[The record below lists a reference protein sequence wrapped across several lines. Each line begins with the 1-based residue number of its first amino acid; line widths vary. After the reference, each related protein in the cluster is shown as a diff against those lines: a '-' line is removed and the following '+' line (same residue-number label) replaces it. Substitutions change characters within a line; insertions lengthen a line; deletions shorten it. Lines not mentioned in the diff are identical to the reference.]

1 MKRDD
6 FTFDLQLDGSAETA
20 RAPTA
25 AHPPARRTP
34 RAPKIRIKL
43 PQLDLGHELIIDN
56 FAGGGGTSTGLEAAF
71 GRPVDIAINHDPE
84 ALAMHAINHP
94 HTKHLCESVWDVD
107 PIKVTN
113 NQPVAL
119 VWLSPD
125 CKHFSKAKGGTP
137 VSKNI
142 RGLAWVTLRWAAK
155 CKPRV
160 IMLEN
165 VEEFKT
171 WGPLML
177 DAEGNWR
184 PDPAKKGKT
193 FESFLRQLRGHGY
206 TVDYREL
213 RASDYNT
220 PTIRKRFFLVAR
232 RDGLPIQWPEA
243 TNAAPTSQAVVAGKL
258 APWRTAAECIDW
270 SIPCPSIFER
280 KRPLA
285 DATMRR
291 IAKGIMRYVVDAAQP
306 FIVGQGGPIY
316 SGKPVSADQPFGT
329 MTTENHRAVVVPS
342 IVPVTHQGADR
353 SESVHEPFRTI
364 TGAQRGEK
372 ALATATMVQVGY
384 GERAARYRCGACGE
398 DFEDKHATG
407 AGGLAPAECPACG
420 EEARITLISAPQ
432 QPRALDIEKP
442 MGTVVAGAG
451 KAALVTAFLNEHA
464 NSSNQR
470 TMPADEP
477 LRTICA
483 QVKGGHFSAV
493 SATLVGVGGRA
504 GDSRPRSADE
514 PAATVTAKGDTAL
527 VTAHIQ
533 RDMGMSVGHPAD
545 VPMGTVMP
553 GGGGKSALVT
563 AHITKFRTGAT
574 GSDMNEPIPTIT
586 AGPKE
591 NPAGAPHALGIVTA
605 HIEAM
610 YSQKGDESRGQ
621 DAREPIKTVTA
632 SARHA
637 VMTSSLV
644 KLRGTSSTAGMDEP
658 LHTVSAGGQHHTE
671 VRAFLVKYYGT
682 DQDPRLEEPLH
693 TVTTKDRYGLV
704 TIQGV
709 DYQIVDIG
717 LRMLEPAELYRAQ
730 GFPADYVIKEIPD
743 PELLFKDGHQ
753 ADGDPLLLPR
763 VALTKSAQV
772 RMCGNSVCPPLS
784 EALIRANFTHERE
797 MGMVAA

>member
-6 FTFDLQLDGSAETA
+6 FNFDLPLGDVAALMSVPVPASRPAGPRSPRRVKRDKFSA
-20 RAPTA
+20 P
-25 AHPPARRTP
+25 
-34 RAPKIRIKL
+34 
-43 PQLDLGHELIIDN
+43 LDLGHELIIDN
-56 FAGGGGTSTGLEAAF
+56 FAGGGGTSTGLEEAF

-84 ALAMHAINHP
+84 ALALHAMNHP
-94 HTKHLCESVWDVD
+94 YTKHLCESVWDVD

-113 NQPVAL
+113 NQPVGL

-137 VSKNI
+137 VAKNI

-171 WGPLML
+171 WGPLL
-177 DAEGNWR
+177 VDSDGNFR

-206 TVDYREL
+206 TVDHKEL
-213 RASDYNT
+213 RASDYDT

-232 RDGLPIQWPEA
+232 RDGLPIRWPVA
-243 TNAAPTSQAVVAGKL
+243 TNGAPTSAGVLAGNL

-285 DATMRR
+285 EATLRR
-291 IAKGIMRYVVDAAQP
+291 IAKGIQRYVVDAETP
-306 FIVGQGGPIY
+306 FIIGQGGPIY

-329 MTTENHRAVVVPS
+329 LTTENHRAIVVPS
-342 IVPVTHQGADR
+342 IVPVAQQGD
-353 SESVHEPFRTI
+353 H
-364 TGAQRGEK
+364 G
-372 ALATATMVQVGY
+372 
-384 GERAARYRCGACGE
+384 
-398 DFEDKHATG
+398 
-407 AGGLAPAECPACG
+407 
-420 EEARITLISAPQ
+420 
-432 QPRALDIEKP
+432 
-442 MGTVVAGAG
+442 
-451 KAALVTAFLNEHA
+451 ALVTAFLNEHA
-464 NSSNQR
+464 NSTHQR
-470 TMPADEP
+470 TMPVDEP

-504 GDSRPRSADE
+504 GESRPRGADE
-514 PAATVTAKGDTAL
+514 PAATITAKGDT
-527 VTAHIQ
+527 
-533 RDMGMSVGHPAD
+533 
-545 VPMGTVMP
+545 
-553 GGGGKSALVT
+553 ALVT

-574 GSDMNEPIPTIT
+574 GSDMNLPVPTIT

-605 HIEAM
+605 SLIHMGHGEGAGGGKRFSHGIRDVEL
-610 YSQKGDESRGQ
+610 
-621 DAREPIKTVTA
+621 PINTVTA
-632 SARHA
+632 SGATA
-637 VMTSSLV
+637 GIVTSNLV

-658 LHTVSAGGQHHTE
+658 LHTVSAGGQHHAE

-709 DYQIVDIG
+709 DYVIVDIG

-730 GFPADYVIKEIPD
+730 GFPANYVIREIPD
-743 PELLFKDGHQ
+743 PKLLFKDGHQ
-753 ADGDPLLLPR
+753 ADGNPLDLPR
-763 VALTKSAQV
+763 VPLTKSAQV
-772 RMCGNSVCPPLS
+772 RMCGNSVCPPMAR
-784 EALIRANFTHERE
+784 ALIQANFTHERE
-797 MGMVAA
+797 YAGRAA

>member
-1 MKRDD
+1 VKRDD
-6 FTFDLQLDGSAETA
+6 FNFDLPLGDVAALMAAPVPASRPAA
-20 RAPTA
+20 RRAP
-25 AHPPARRTP
+25 RRVKCDLLT
-34 RAPKIRIKL
+34 

-56 FAGGGGTSTGLEAAF
+56 FAGGGGTSTGLEEAF
-71 GRPVDIAINHDPE
+71 GRPVDVAINHDPE
-84 ALAMHAINHP
+84 ALALHAMNHP

-113 NQPVAL
+113 NQPVGL

-137 VSKNI
+137 VAKNI

-171 WGPLML
+171 WGPLL
-177 DAEGNWR
+177 VDAEGNFR

-206 TVDYREL
+206 TVDHKEL
-213 RASDYNT
+213 RASDFDT

-232 RDGLPIQWPEA
+232 RDGLPIRWPA
-243 TNAAPTSQAVVAGKL
+243 PTNGAPTSAGVLAGNL

-285 DATMRR
+285 DATLRR
-291 IAKGIMRYVVDAAQP
+291 IAKGIQRYVVDAETP
-306 FIVGQGGPIY
+306 FIIGQGGPIY

-329 MTTENHRAVVVPS
+329 LTTENHRALVVPS
-342 IVPVTHQGADR
+342 IVPVTHQGSDR

-364 TGAQRGEK
+364 TSAQRGEK
-372 ALATATMVQVGY
+372 ALAVATMVKTGY
-384 GERAARYRCGACGE
+384 GERAAKYHCAACGD

-407 AGGLAPAECPACG
+407 AGGLAPAECPICG
-420 EEARITLISAPQ
+420 EEHRITQTVFAQ
-432 QPRALDIEKP
+432 APRALDIEKP
-442 MGTVVAGAG
+442 LGTVVAGAS

-483 QVKGGHFSAV
+483 QVRGGHFSMV
-493 SATLVGVGGRA
+493 SAELAPFVMTNTTGHTGAQVGAPV
-504 GDSRPRSADE
+504 P
-514 PAATVTAKGDTAL
+514 TVTAAGN
-527 VTAHIQ
+527 Q
-533 RDMGMSVGHPAD
+533 
-545 VPMGTVMP
+545 
-553 GGGGKSALVT
+553 ALVT

-574 GSDMNEPIPTIT
+574 GSDMNDPVPTIT

-658 LHTVSAGGQHHTE
+658 LHTVSAGGQHHAE

-704 TIQGV
+704 TIEGV

-730 GFPADYVIKEIPD
+730 GFPASYVIREIPD
-743 PELLFKDGHQ
+743 PKLLFKDGHQ
-753 ADGDPLLLPR
+753 ADGNPLALPR
-763 VALTKSAQV
+763 VPLTKSAQV
-772 RMCGNSVCPPLS
+772 RMCGNSVCPPMAR
-784 EALIRANFTHERE
+784 ALIQANFTHERE
-797 MGMVAA
+797 MGTVAA

>member
-1 MKRDD
+1 MKRDLM
-6 FTFDLQLDGSAETA
+6 TM
-20 RAPTA
+20 P
-25 AHPPARRTP
+25 
-34 RAPKIRIKL
+34 
-43 PQLDLGHELIIDN
+43 LDLGNELIIDN
-56 FAGGGGTSTGLEAAF
+56 FAGGGGTSTGLEEAF

-84 ALAMHAINHP
+84 ALALHAMNHP

-113 NQPVAL
+113 NQPVGL

-137 VSKNI
+137 VAKNI

-171 WGPLML
+171 WGPLL
-177 DAEGNWR
+177 VDAEGNFR
-184 PDPAKKGKT
+184 PDPARKGRT

-206 TVDYREL
+206 TVDHKEL
-213 RASDYNT
+213 RASDYDT

-232 RDGLPIQWPEA
+232 RDGLPIRWPA
-243 TNAAPTSQAVVAGKL
+243 PTNGAPTSAGVLAGNL

-285 DATMRR
+285 DATLRR
-291 IAKGIMRYVVDAAQP
+291 IAKGIQRYVVDAETP
-306 FIVGQGGPIY
+306 FIIGQGGPIY
-316 SGKPVSADQPFGT
+316 SGKPVSAEQPFGT
-329 MTTENHRAVVVPS
+329 LTTENHRALVVPS
-342 IVPVTHQGADR
+342 IVPVTHQGSDR

-364 TGAQRGEK
+364 TSAQRGEK
-372 ALATATMVQVGY
+372 ALAVATMVQTGY
-384 GERAARYRCGACGE
+384 GERDGQA
-398 DFEDKHATG
+398 
-407 AGGLAPAECPACG
+407 
-420 EEARITLISAPQ
+420 
-432 QPRALDIEKP
+432 PRALDIEKP
-442 MGTVVAGAG
+442 LGTVVAGAG

-464 NSSNQR
+464 NSTHQR
-470 TMPADEP
+470 TMPVDEP

-493 SATLVGVGGRA
+493 SATLVGVGGSA
-504 GDSRPRSADE
+504 GESRPRGVDE
-514 PAATVTAKGDTAL
+514 PAATITAKGDT
-527 VTAHIQ
+527 
-533 RDMGMSVGHPAD
+533 
-545 VPMGTVMP
+545 
-553 GGGGKSALVT
+553 ALVT

-574 GSDMNEPIPTIT
+574 GSDMNLPVPTIT

-605 HIEAM
+605 SLIHMGHGEGAGGGKRFSHGIRDVEL
-610 YSQKGDESRGQ
+610 
-621 DAREPIKTVTA
+621 PINTITA
-632 SARHA
+632 SGATA
-637 VMTSSLV
+637 GIVTSNLV

-658 LHTVSAGGQHHTE
+658 LHAVSAGGQHHAE
-671 VRAFLVKYYGT
+671 VRAFLVKYYGSE
-682 DQDPRLEEPLH
+682 QDPRLEEPLH
-693 TVTTKDRYGLV
+693 TVTTKDRFGLV

-730 GFPADYVIKEIPD
+730 GFPVEYVIREIPD
-743 PELLFKDGHQ
+743 PKLLFKDGHQ
-753 ADGDPLLLPR
+753 ADDDPLALPR
-763 VALTKSAQV
+763 VPLTKSAQV
-772 RMCGNSVCPPLS
+772 RMCGNSVCPPMAR
-784 EALIRANFTHERE
+784 ALIRANFTHERE
-797 MGMVAA
+797 IARVA

>member
-1 MKRDD
+1 MKRDAI
-6 FTFDLQLDGSAETA
+6 TFE
-20 RAPTA
+20 
-25 AHPPARRTP
+25 
-34 RAPKIRIKL
+34 L
-43 PQLDLGHELIIDN
+43 PFPHELIIDN

-137 VSKNI
+137 VNKNI
-142 RGLAWVTLRWAAK
+142 RGLAWVGLRWGYLT
-155 CKPRV
+155 KPRA
-160 IMLEN
+160 ILLEN
-165 VEEFKT
+165 VEEFRT
-171 WGPLML
+171 WGPLKVGADGGMY
-177 DAEGNWR
+177 
-184 PDPAKKGKT
+184 PDPEFKGRL
-193 FESFLRQLRGHGY
+193 FEAFKAALSTGIPADHPDLEEICEVLGESVPREALVKGLGY
-206 TVDYREL
+206 IVEFREL
-213 RASDYNT
+213 RACDYGT
-220 PTIRKRFFLVAR
+220 PTIRKRLFMIAR
-232 RDGLPIQWPEA
+232 RDGLPIKWPEA
-243 TNAAPTSQAVVAGKL
+243 TNGAPTSPAVLAGKL

-285 DATMRR
+285 DATLRR
-291 IAKGIMRYVVDAAQP
+291 IAKGIMRYVVDSASP

-372 ALATATMVQVGY
+372 ALATATMVQMGY
-384 GERAARYRCGACGE
+384 GERDGQA
-398 DFEDKHATG
+398 
-407 AGGLAPAECPACG
+407 
-420 EEARITLISAPQ
+420 
-432 QPRALDIEKP
+432 PRALDIEKP
-442 MGTVVAGAG
+442 LGTVTAGG
-451 KAALVTAFLNEHA
+451 NKAALVTAFLNEHA
-464 NSSNQR
+464 NAANQR
-470 TMPADEP
+470 TMPVDEP

-504 GDSRPRSADE
+504 GESRPRGADE
-514 PAATVTAKGDTAL
+514 PAATITAKGDTAV
-527 VTAHIQ
+527 VTAELAPFV
-533 RDMGMSVGHPAD
+533 MTNTTGHPGAGVGAP
-545 VPMGTVMP
+545 VPTITGA
-553 GGGGKSALVT
+553 GNQALAV

-574 GSDMNEPIPTIT
+574 GSDMNDPVPTIT

-610 YSQKGDESRGQ
+610 YSQKGEESRGQ
-621 DAREPIKTVTA
+621 AAADPLKTVTA

-637 VMTSSLV
+637 LMTSSLV
-644 KLRGTSSTAGMDEP
+644 KLRGTSSTAGVDEP
-658 LHTVSAGGQHHTE
+658 LHTVSAGGQHRAE

-704 TIQGV
+704 TIEGV

-730 GFPADYVIKEIPD
+730 GFPAGYVIKEIPD
-743 PELLFKDGHQ
+743 PAVLFKDGEQ
-753 ADGDPLLLPR
+753 AAGDPLALPR
-763 VALTKSAQV
+763 VPLTKSAQV

-797 MGMVAA
+797 MGLVAA